1 MNQQNSKK
9 SSIEEKLEKVIY
21 DEVSFGI
28 LTSLRFYGS
37 LNLKRLAQ
45 LIGKPETTTIRHLKQ
60 LIEDEL
66 IDIDAEKTASSWG
79 KFYRLSKVVKK
90 DIVKSEKELQKREEE
105 LIEELADYKTM
116 SEEQL
121 QELFVREIT
130 DKDSL
135 EQTALRV
142 KYGIN
147 LDYNIQK
154 MIINNFM
161 EASQGLSKL
170 KEEKGSDYMKKNLL
184 LDPADINTTTLFVKY
199 SKARHVLALVEKF
212 VDFHREI
219 NELQREFKKEMDK
232 EEIPEDERKMH
243 YVGLFMGTTDFTY
256 KIKDK

>member
-9 SSIEEKLEKVIY
+9 SLIEEKLEKVVY

-28 LTSLRFYGS
+28 LTSLRFYGP

-79 KFYRLSKVVKK
+79 KFYCLSKVVQE
-90 DIVKSEKELQKREEE
+90 DIEKGEIELQKREEE

-116 SEEQL
+116 SEEKL

-161 EASQGLSKL
+161 EASQGLTKL
-170 KEEKGSDYMKKNLL
+170 KEEKGSDYLKKNLL

-212 VDFHREI
+212 IDFHREI
-219 NELQREFKKEMDK
+219 NELQREFEKEMDK